1 MIMYTHTAYR
11 VMQNEFLPIKIHKY
25 HWLNL
30 GVTKDYEFNLS
41 FIARYGIV
49 FPCGLPW
56 QGAS

>member
-41 FIARYGIV
+41 FIARYGI
-49 FPCGLPW
+49 
-56 QGAS
+56 